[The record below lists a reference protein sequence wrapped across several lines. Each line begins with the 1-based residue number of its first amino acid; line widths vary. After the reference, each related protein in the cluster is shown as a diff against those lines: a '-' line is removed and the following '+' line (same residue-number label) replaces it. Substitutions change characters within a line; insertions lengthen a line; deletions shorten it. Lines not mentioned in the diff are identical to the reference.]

1 MIKVNK
7 MNKFLKAITN
17 PIMILVMAL
26 IVVICDALLLYINW
40 FSNHY
45 TSVMSIT
52 TSLMLLLAI
61 PAFIGILYALNY
73 LDTYNL
79 DLKER
84 IFVSIA
90 ILSVIPSLTWLFMI
104 GSTSTEPVLQKWEPV
119 KNNWSLEFRDAD
131 IKDIF
136 VELGMEIHSSAYGL
150 DSKKEI
156 DKDTIK
162 QFREADSVNFTLT
175 NNNKKIEVTLDKAN
189 LHINGDLEN
198 ATTLTV
204 SEIKVQRYDKVN
216 KKLNGKIVDTS
227 NESGGNLSLIIE
239 CK

>member
-1 MIKVNK
+1 

-17 PIMILVMAL
+17 PIMILVMIM
-26 IVVICDALLLYINW
+26 IVLICDALLLYINW

-45 TSVMSIT
+45 TSVMSIS

-73 LDTYNL
+73 LDTYELNI
-79 DLKER
+79 KER
-84 IFVSIA
+84 IFISIA
-90 ILSVIPSLTWLFMI
+90 ILSVIPSLTWLFML

-175 NNNKKIEVTLDKAN
+175 NNNKKTEVTLDNAN

>member
-1 MIKVNK
+1 
-7 MNKFLKAITN
+7 MNKFLKVITN
-17 PIMILVMAL
+17 PIMILIMIMIVL
-26 IVVICDALLLYINW
+26 ISDTLLLYINW

-45 TSVMSIT
+45 TSVMSIS

-61 PAFIGILYALNY
+61 PAIIGCTCALNY
-73 LDTYNL
+73 LDDGCL
-79 DLKER
+79 SIKER

-90 ILSVIPSLTWLFMI
+90 IITTIPTLTWFFI
-104 GSTSTEPVLQKWEPV
+104 AGSTSTTPVLQKWEPV
-119 KNNWSLEFRDAD
+119 KNDWSLEFRSAD

-136 VELGMEIHSSAYGL
+136 VQFGMEIHSSAYGL

-162 QFREADSVNFTLT
+162 QFREADSVDFTLT
-175 NNNKKIEVTLDKAN
+175 NNNKKIDVKLDKEN

>member
-1 MIKVNK
+1 

-26 IVVICDALLLYINW
+26 IVVICDALLYINW

-73 LDTYNL
+73 LNTYNL

-90 ILSVIPSLTWLFMI
+90 ILSVIPSLTWLFML
-104 GSTSTEPVLQKWEPV
+104 GRTSTEPVLQKWEPV

-136 VELGMEIHSSAYGL
+136 VQFDMNINSSEYGL
-150 DSKKEI
+150 DSKNEI

-162 QFREADSVNFTLT
+162 RFREADSVNFTLT
-175 NNNKKIEVTLDKAN
+175 NNNKKTEVTLDKEN

-227 NESGGNLSLIIE
+227 NESGGNLSLVIE

>member
-7 MNKFLKAITN
+7 MNKFLKTITN
-17 PIMILVMAL
+17 PIMILVMIL
-26 IVVICDALLLYINW
+26 VVAICDALLLYINW

-73 LDTYNL
+73 LDTYTLNI
-79 DLKER
+79 KER
-84 IFVSIA
+84 IFISIA
-90 ILSVIPSLTWLFMI
+90 ILSVIPSLTWFFML
-104 GSTSTEPVLQKWEPV
+104 GSTSTSPILQKWEPV
-119 KNNWSLEFRDAD
+119 KNDWSLDYISSD
-131 IKDIF
+131 MTDMF
-136 VELGMEIHSSAYGL
+136 VELGMEINSSAYGL

-162 QFREADSVNFTLT
+162 RFREADSVNFTLT
-175 NNNKKIEVTLDKAN
+175 NNNKKTEVTLDKEN

-204 SEIKVQRYDKVN
+204 LEIKVQHYNKVN

-227 NESGGNLSLIIE
+227 NDSGDNLSLVIE

>member
-1 MIKVNK
+1 
-7 MNKFLKAITN
+7 
-17 PIMILVMAL
+17 MILVMAL

-73 LDTYNL
+73 LNTYNL

-84 IFVSIA
+84 IFISIA
-90 ILSVIPSLTWLFMI
+90 TLSVIPSLTWLFMI

-119 KNNWSLEFRDAD
+119 KNDWSLEFRGAD

-136 VELGMEIHSSAYGL
+136 VQFSMDINSSAYGL
-150 DSKKEI
+150 DSKNEI
-156 DKDTIK
+156 DKSTIER
-162 QFREADSVNFTLT
+162 FREADSVNFTLT
-175 NNNKKIEVTLDKAN
+175 NNNKKTEVTLDKKS

-216 KKLNGKIVDTS
+216 KKLNGKVVDTS

>member
-1 MIKVNK
+1 

-17 PIMILVMAL
+17 PIMILVMIM
-26 IVVICDALLLYINW
+26 IVLICDALLLYINW

-45 TSVMSIT
+45 TSVMSIS

-73 LDTYNL
+73 LDTYELNI
-79 DLKER
+79 KER
-84 IFVSIA
+84 IFISIA
-90 ILSVIPSLTWLFMI
+90 ILSVIPSLTWLFML

-136 VELGMEIHSSAYGL
+136 VELGMKIHSSAYGL

-175 NNNKKIEVTLDKAN
+175 NNNKKTEVTLDNAN

>member
-1 MIKVNK
+1 
-7 MNKFLKAITN
+7 MNKFLKTITN
-17 PIMILVMAL
+17 PIMILVMIL

-73 LDTYNL
+73 LNTYNL

-84 IFVSIA
+84 IFISIA
-90 ILSVIPSLTWLFMI
+90 TLSIIPSFTWLFML

-119 KNNWSLEFRDAD
+119 KNDWSLEFRGAD

-136 VELGMEIHSSAYGL
+136 VQFGMDINSSEYDLNSKNEIE
-150 DSKKEI
+150 KT
-156 DKDTIK
+156 TIER
-162 QFREADSVNFTLT
+162 FREADSVNFTLT
-175 NNNKKIEVTLDKAN
+175 NNNKKTEVTLDKKD
-189 LHINGDLEN
+189 LHINGDLIN
-198 ATTLTV
+198 ASSLTV
-204 SEIKVQRYDKVN
+204 REIKVQRYDKVN

-227 NESGGNLSLIIE
+227 NESGGNLSLVIE

>member
-1 MIKVNK
+1 
-7 MNKFLKAITN
+7 MNKFLKVITN
-17 PIMILVMAL
+17 PIMILIMIMIVL
-26 IVVICDALLLYINW
+26 ISDTLLLYINW

-45 TSVMSIT
+45 TSVMSIS

-61 PAFIGILYALNY
+61 PAIIGCTCALNY
-73 LDTYNL
+73 LDDGCL
-79 DLKER
+79 SIKER
-84 IFVSIA
+84 AFVSIA
-90 ILSVIPSLTWLFMI
+90 IITTIPTLTLFFI
-104 GSTSTEPVLQKWEPV
+104 AGSTSTTPVLQKKWELV
-119 KNNWSLEFRDAD
+119 KNDWSLEYRDSD
-131 IKDIF
+131 MTDIF
-136 VELGMEIHSSAYGL
+136 GEFIMEINSSAYGL

-175 NNNKKIEVTLDKAN
+175 NNNKKIDVKLDKEN

>member
-1 MIKVNK
+1 

>member
-1 MIKVNK
+1 
-7 MNKFLKAITN
+7 
-17 PIMILVMAL
+17 MILVITL
-26 IVVICDALLLYINW
+26 IIVIYDALLLYINW

-150 DSKKEI
+150 DRKKEI

-175 NNNKKIEVTLDKAN
+175 NNNKKTEVTLDKAN

>member
-1 MIKVNK
+1 
-7 MNKFLKAITN
+7 
-17 PIMILVMAL
+17 MAL

-73 LDTYNL
+73 LNTYNL

-84 IFVSIA
+84 IFISIA
-90 ILSVIPSLTWLFMI
+90 TLSVIPSLTWLFMI

-119 KNNWSLEFRDAD
+119 KNDWSLEFRGAD

-136 VELGMEIHSSAYGL
+136 VQFSMDINSSAYGL
-150 DSKKEI
+150 DSKNEI
-156 DKDTIK
+156 DKSTIER
-162 QFREADSVNFTLT
+162 FREADSVNFTLT
-175 NNNKKIEVTLDKAN
+175 NNNKKTEVTLDKKS

-216 KKLNGKIVDTS
+216 KKLNGKVVDTS

>member
-7 MNKFLKAITN
+7 MNKFLKAIIN

-175 NNNKKIEVTLDKAN
+175 NNNKKTEVTLDKAN

-227 NESGGNLSLIIE
+227 NDSGGNLSLIIE

>member
-1 MIKVNK
+1 

-104 GSTSTEPVLQKWEPV
+104 GSTSPEPVLQKWEPV

-175 NNNKKIEVTLDKAN
+175 NNNKKTEVTLDKAN

>member
-1 MIKVNK
+1 
-7 MNKFLKAITN
+7 MNKFLKTITN
-17 PIMILVMAL
+17 PIMILVMIL
-26 IVVICDALLLYINW
+26 IVGISDTLLLYFNW

-45 TSVMSIT
+45 TSVMTLS

-61 PAFIGILYALNY
+61 PAIIGCIYALNY
-73 LDTYNL
+73 LDTNYL
-79 DLKER
+79 SLKER
-84 IFVSIA
+84 IFISIA
-90 ILSVIPSLTWLFMI
+90 ILSVIPLFTWAFML

-136 VELGMEIHSSAYGL
+136 VELGMEIHSSEYGL
-150 DSKKEI
+150 DSNKEI

-175 NNNKKIEVTLDKAN
+175 NNNKKTEVTLDKEN

-227 NESGGNLSLIIE
+227 NESGGNLSLVIE

>member
-1 MIKVNK
+1 

-73 LDTYNL
+73 LNTYNL

-90 ILSVIPSLTWLFMI
+90 ILSVIPSLTWLFML

-136 VELGMEIHSSAYGL
+136 VQFDMNINSSEYGL
-150 DSKKEI
+150 DSKNEI

-162 QFREADSVNFTLT
+162 RFREADSVNFTLT
-175 NNNKKIEVTLDKAN
+175 NNNKKTEVTLDKEN

-227 NESGGNLSLIIE
+227 NESGGNLSLVIE

>member
-1 MIKVNK
+1 
-7 MNKFLKAITN
+7 MNKFIKVITN
-17 PIMILVMAL
+17 PIMILIMIMIVL
-26 IVVICDALLLYINW
+26 ISDTLLLYINW

-45 TSVMSIT
+45 TTVMSIS

-73 LDTYNL
+73 LDTYEL
-79 DLKER
+79 DIKER
-84 IFVSIA
+84 IFISIA
-90 ILSVIPSLTWLFMI
+90 TLSVIPSLTWLFML
-104 GSTSTEPVLQKWEPV
+104 GSTSTEPVLQSWEPV
-119 KNNWSLEFRDAD
+119 KNNWSLEFRDVD

-136 VELGMEIHSSAYGL
+136 VGFGMEIHSSAYGL

-175 NNNKKIEVTLDKAN
+175 NNNKKTEVTLDKAN

-227 NESGGNLSLIIE
+227 NDSGGNLSLIIE